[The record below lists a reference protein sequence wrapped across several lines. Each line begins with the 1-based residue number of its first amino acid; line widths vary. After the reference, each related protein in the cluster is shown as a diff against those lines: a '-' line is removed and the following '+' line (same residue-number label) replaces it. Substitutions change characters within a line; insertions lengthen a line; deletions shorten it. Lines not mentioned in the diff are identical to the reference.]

1 MGERGRRPAGA
12 AGAAAAEM
20 AGFQSIPMV
29 LGRPDNLTA
38 FDDVDGDPRL
48 SCAAPAMH
56 DASSARVLAVP
67 NTRAALVGCMALAL
81 PAVSARLSGGCTAQ
95 PN

>member
-1 MGERGRRPAGA
+1 MLHTTAVVSSHKLLRACVAMGERGRRPAGA

-38 FDDVDGDPRL
+38 FDDVDGDP
-48 SCAAPAMH
+48 
-56 DASSARVLAVP
+56 SSPVQLLPCMMPHLFACLGPRHARGA
-67 NTRAALVGCMALAL
+67 C
-81 PAVSARLSGGCTAQ
+81 
-95 PN
+95 